1 MLPRRVIT
9 LFEIVQLLEKR
20 FLQNKLNI
28 VIKSKEDTY
37 QWTNIVDCLN
47 CAPCLGELPTRVIA
61 GVISVV

>member
-28 VIKSKEDTY
+28 VIKSKED
-37 QWTNIVDCLN
+37 NLSVD
-47 CAPCLGELPTRVIA
+47 
-61 GVISVV
+61 